1 MQFDSTYSALKALNE
16 ALGGTQQNPDSEY
29 SAVINLMS
37 TLNGAP
43 VEAASAFEAV
53 SDIAVAAENGELP
66 IQSGEGCNH
75 KFGDIGLT
83 ANGTYM
89 ASDYGY
95 SGFREVS
102 VSVPTGADQIPSF
115 KIIDYD
121 SELKLG
127 DVGKIRYIRK
137 STSDVPWIESK
148 AGVQIISEYAPQ
160 YDENGDAVIVEDHW
174 VEAIEFIVTSEE
186 NPFIYIKDIG
196 FRASNVDGVD
206 VNCRLNIETW
216 ISISVLEGGSII
228 DAEHEDWQISEGSGG
243 YFDQIDDENYIDL
256 TVWGDP
262 MNDSNVVV
270 CNTLK
275 EFVEAEGYD
284 ENQWFEI
291 TGTVQGQQQC
301 ESGCVKLVD
310 DSLFDS
316 GGNPVTNNGYVVI
329 NYTNRTLG
337 VPTHYGSWENRIYE
351 DGVVCKI
358 RTLRHKKDI
367 TTLCKNEAVQAGVVF
382 GGHIPHTPAAIL
394 IDDNINE

>member
-16 ALGGTQQNPDSEY
+16 ALGGAQQNPDSEY

-53 SDIAVAAENGELP
+53 SEIAVAAENGELP

-75 KFGDIGLT
+75 NFGDISLT

-95 SGFREVS
+95 SGFREVAVDVPNVGGCDHNFGGIAVAENGIYIAS
-102 VSVPTGADQIPSF
+102 DHGYSGFTQVSVNVPTEADQIPSF

-137 STSDVPWIESK
+137 ATSNTPYIE
-148 AGVQIISEYAPQ
+148 AMNGVQIIGEAVPQ

-174 VEAIEFIVTSEE
+174 VVAIEFVVISNES
-186 NPFIYIKDIG
+186 PFIYLRDIG
-196 FRASNVDGVD
+196 FDATNVDGESVG
-206 VNCRLNIETW
+206 CRLNIETW
-216 ISISVLEGGSII
+216 IDISVLEGGAVI
-228 DAEHEDWQISEGSGG
+228 DANYEDWEIPEGNS
-243 YFDQIDDENYIDL
+243 YFDNIDDDNYIDL
-256 TVWGDP
+256 TAWGDP
-262 MNDSNVVV
+262 MDDSNVVV
-270 CNTLK
+270 CNNLK

-291 TGTVQGQQQC
+291 TGTVQGQQ
-301 ESGCVKLVD
+301 
-310 DSLFDS
+310 
-316 GGNPVTNNGYVVI
+316 
-329 NYTNRTLG
+329 
-337 VPTHYGSWENRIYE
+337 
-351 DGVVCKI
+351 
-358 RTLRHKKDI
+358 
-367 TTLCKNEAVQAGVVF
+367 
-382 GGHIPHTPAAIL
+382 
-394 IDDNINE
+394 